1 MVPSITLVIPPGNFS
16 IFFLKVPKA
25 LFFAIFFNLTSSI
38 LFAALR
44 SLSTLLSKFFNSML
58 DDARLTSFF
67 QNALF
72 KSEC

>member
-1 MVPSITLVIPPGNFS
+1 VVPSITLVIPPGSFS
-16 IFFLKVPKA
+16 IFALKVFIA

-38 LFAALR
+38 LFAALS
-44 SLSTLLSKFFNSML
+44 SLSTVLSKFFNSWL